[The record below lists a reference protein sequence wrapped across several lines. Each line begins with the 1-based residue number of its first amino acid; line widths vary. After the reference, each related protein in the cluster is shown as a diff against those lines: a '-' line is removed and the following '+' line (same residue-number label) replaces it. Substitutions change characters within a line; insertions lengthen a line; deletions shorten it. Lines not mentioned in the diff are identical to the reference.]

1 MHDGI
6 VQDQAWATLMMP
18 PETLRSVGEDLWL
31 SYFTLREWDRLPLRL
46 LHVLHQTWLISNCL
60 ALADR
65 LSMAHSIEMRLPLL
79 DTGLVDLVTGL
90 REAGVED
97 WKQPHKWLLTE
108 SVRDVL
114 PEEVLSRPKQGFTPP
129 GIEWYMAVEQHYGHL
144 LEQGTLMADGLLEP
158 SKLADVRRSAPL
170 GFRYKLILLEVW
182 CRLLVR
188 EANWADL
195 VSGAAPA
202 DARAA

>member
-1 MHDGI
+1 
-6 VQDQAWATLMMP
+6 
-18 PETLRSVGEDLWL
+18 
-31 SYFTLREWDRLPLRL
+31 
-46 LHVLHQTWLISNCL
+46 
-60 ALADR
+60 
-65 LSMAHSIEMRLPLL
+65 
-79 DTGLVDLVTGL
+79 
-90 REAGVED
+90 
-97 WKQPHKWLLTE
+97 
-108 SVRDVL
+108 
-114 PEEVLSRPKQGFTPP
+114 
-129 GIEWYMAVEQHYGHL
+129 MAVEQHYGHL